1 MSIKFSTTKVKEG
14 KLTTTTH
21 TTAYYATVTDEYH
34 NDIATIITAPIR
46 TKISSVTKQLDGCKY
61 YLYMSTETGKPVAM
75 EHDNYGEVGGL
86 WFDGRKLVDYDG
98 CGVLPKEII
107 KTIRATGYTVP
118 RFFED

>member
-1 MSIKFSTTKVKEG
+1 MSIKFSQSKVKDG
-14 KLTTTTH
+14 KLTTTTR
-21 TTAYYATVTDEYH
+21 TTEWFETIKDEYY
-34 NDIATIITAPIR
+34 NEIATILKQIR
-46 TKISSVTKQLDGCKY
+46 TEVSSICKQLDGSKY
-61 YLYMSTETGKPVAM
+61 SIYMSTETGKPVAM